1 MNEEEQK
8 QTLGQI
14 KAMIDEWRKNKKNP
28 AEKMPDDIWEAIFN
42 FIETAGCPENE
53 ILKEIGIKPARLN
66 NKRQSLGLAEPS
78 QKSITTKAG
87 LKTTDETKLTQFE
100 ITRPDGLMIKFQ
112 APMSELKN
120 ILI

>member
-1 MNEEEQK
+1 MNEEQK

-42 FIETAGCPENE
+42 LIETTGCPENE

-66 NKRQSLGLAEPS
+66 NKRQSLGLAKPL
-78 QKSITTKAG
+78 QKDAITKNG
-87 LKTTDETKLTQFE
+87 LKATDEIKLIQFE
-100 ITRPDGLMIKFQ
+100 ITKPDGLIIKFQ
-112 APMSELKN
+112 APMSELKS

>member
-1 MNEEEQK
+1 MNEEQK
-8 QTLGQI
+8 QNLGQI
-14 KAMIDEWRKNKKNP
+14 KVMIDEWRKNKKNP
-28 AEKMPDDIWEAIFN
+28 AEKMPDEIWEAIFN
-42 FIETAGCPENE
+42 FIETTGCPENE

-78 QKSITTKAG
+78 QKNITTKAG
-87 LKTTDETKLTQFE
+87 LKTTEETKLTQFE

-112 APMSELKN
+112 APMSELKS